1 LHGGEALRTH
11 RANGQPGRRAWT
23 TAATV
28 TRGAPPIA
36 DFLHA
41 ALIGLVQVF
50 AWPSSGLML
59 IGVAIGFAVG
69 LLPGLGGPT
78 TLALMLPF
86 VLRMTPVEA
95 FAFLLGMLAVTNT
108 TGDITSILFGIPG
121 EPTSAAT
128 IVDGHAMAR
137 RGEAGRAL
145 GAALM
150 SSLVG
155 AVFGALVLG
164 LAIPLV
170 RPLVLAFGSP
180 EFFMLAVLG
189 VTFVAALSGEALL
202 PGLVAGGLGLWLATI
217 GLDPL
222 TGTQRY
228 TFGHL
233 FLWDGIGLVPVTIGF
248 YAIPE
253 LVELMVQRSSI
264 AQLEVGRVGGVW
276 QGVRDTFR
284 HWRLVLRCSAV
295 GTFVSIIP
303 GLGAATTQ
311 WVAYA
316 HAVQS
321 SPDRGRFGRGA
332 VEGVLGPGAANNS
345 TLGGSL
351 VTTVAFGVPAS
362 VSTAILMGAFVI
374 QGLVPGPTMLAPA
387 PRGHL
392 PVTLAMVWTIVI
404 SNVIAVAVCLGFMGH
419 LARLTRVRGSLLAPF
434 LLALVYV
441 GAFAEKNVFQDL
453 GVVLV
458 FGALGLAMARL
469 GWPRPPLLLGLVLG
483 PLAENRLFLSTDNYG
498 AAWLLRPGVLI
509 LLGLVTAGLVL
520 PLVRGRRPAAPRP
533 VREPGP
539 RRLHLDG
546 RTAFSLGIAL
556 WLLVALWLSRGFGV
570 RAGLFPW
577 AVTVPTL
584 GLAVAQFAR
593 DLAGR
598 CDDGTARRRAPA
610 GGVPGPVVA
619 RRTGEIAVWI
629 LGMFVAIWLVGFAIA
644 TPLVTLLYERL
655 GARERW
661 PLSVALGL
669 GGLLLVYGVFERAL
683 GVPFPPGRL
692 LAWLGYG

>member
-1 LHGGEALRTH
+1 
-11 RANGQPGRRAWT
+11 
-23 TAATV
+23 
-28 TRGAPPIA
+28 
-36 DFLHA
+36 
-41 ALIGLVQVF
+41 
-50 AWPSSGLML
+50 ML

-69 LLPGLGGPT
+69 ILPGLGGPT

-86 VLRMTPVEA
+86 VLKMNPVEA

-128 IVDGHAMAR
+128 IVDGHAMAK

-145 GAALM
+145 GAAMM
-150 SSLVG
+150 SSLIG

-164 LAIPLV
+164 LAIPIV

-180 EFFMLAVLG
+180 EFFMLSVLG
-189 VTFVAALSGEALL
+189 ITFVASLSGEALL
-202 PGLVAGGLGLWLATI
+202 RGLVAGGIGLWLATI
-217 GLDPL
+217 GLDPM

-228 TFGHL
+228 TFGQL

-253 LVELMVQRSSI
+253 LVDLAVQRSSI
-264 AQLEVGRVGGVW
+264 AQVDVGQVGGVW
-276 QGVRDTFR
+276 QGVRDAFR
-284 HWRLVLRCSAV
+284 HWFLVLRCSAV
-295 GTFVSIIP
+295 GTFVSVIP

-311 WVAYA
+311 WLAYA

-321 SPDRGRFGRGA
+321 SPDRARFGKGA

-387 PRGHL
+387 PKGHL
-392 PVTLAMVWTIVI
+392 AVTLAMVWTIVI
-404 SNVIAVAVCLGFMGH
+404 SNVITVAACLLFMGQ
-419 LARLTRVRGSLLAPF
+419 LARITRIRGTLLVPFILT
-434 LLALVYV
+434 LVYV

-498 AAWLLRPGVLI
+498 AAWLLRPGVL
-509 LLGLVTAGLVL
+509 LLIGIAVVGLVV
-520 PLVRGRRPAAPRP
+520 PLLREVGPAA
-533 VREPGP
+533 V
-539 RRLHLDG
+539 
-546 RTAFSLGIAL
+546 
-556 WLLVALWLSRGFGV
+556 
-570 RAGLFPW
+570 
-577 AVTVPTL
+577 
-584 GLAVAQFAR
+584 
-593 DLAGR
+593 AGR
-598 CDDGTARRRAPA
+598 DGQGGRAPPPPARRR
-610 GGVPGPVVA
+610 GGVQPRRRAAVRLGALAELELRVA
-619 RRTGEIAVWI
+619 RRT
-629 LGMFVAIWLVGFAIA
+629 LPVGGDRAG
-644 TPLVTLLYERL
+644 PLPGDHAARARSPRAPGGPASRPGRGPAERAAGGGRAAHRGDRRVDRRDVRGHL
-655 GARERW
+655 A
-661 PLSVALGL
+661 
-669 GGLLLVYGVFERAL
+669 GGLRGRYPLDDVPLPQARRA
-683 GVPFPPGRL
+683 
-692 LAWLGYG
+692 